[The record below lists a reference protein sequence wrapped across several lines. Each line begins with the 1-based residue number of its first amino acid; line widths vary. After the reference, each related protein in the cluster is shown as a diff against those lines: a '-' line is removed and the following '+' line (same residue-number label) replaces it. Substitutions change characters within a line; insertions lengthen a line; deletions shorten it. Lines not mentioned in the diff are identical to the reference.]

1 MFSAQRLDYL
11 VPNMCCSLKFI
22 LLVAVLGSVVVC
34 LRGWEAARNAF
45 GCVFGAVTGE
55 RVVVFCDDV
64 KVEVG
69 RAFAEGALALGL
81 WTRFIVLKTGGGF
94 RREVPRH
101 LLEVL
106 SGQKPDLYVNLLR
119 GVGEEVPFRIKLIH
133 LETRGGR
140 VRLGHCPGVSL
151 RMLTDGALALSAE
164 EHRSMQGFAGRLMRE
179 LGQPAGVEVVSP
191 SGTDVSFSV
200 VGREFFTDTVVDW
213 KSLRWMN
220 LPTGEVIVAPV
231 EDSLEGRL
239 VCDVA
244 VGGVGR
250 LKSPVELMVEKG
262 EVVGTVSEDKEAL
275 KQVRSALGTD
285 EWAKVVGEFAFGVN
299 PKAKSLEEFL
309 EAEKILGTIHTAFGH
324 NTDMPGGR
332 NVSSNHMDFLVS
344 KPTVKVTGK
353 DGETKIVLRDGKF
366 EI

>member
-1 MFSAQRLDYL
+1 MYG
-11 VPNMCCSLKFI
+11 VC
-22 LLVAVLGSVVVC
+22 VVIC
-34 LRGWEAARNAF
+34 LHGWEAAENAF
-45 GCVFGAVTGE
+45 ECVFGAVAGE
-55 RVVVFCDDV
+55 RVVIVCDDG

-69 RAFAEGALALGL
+69 RTFAEGALALGL
-81 WTRFIVLKTGGGF
+81 WTRFVVLDTNGEF
-94 RREVPRH
+94 RKDVPRH

-140 VRLGHCPGVSL
+140 VRLGHCPGVNL

-164 EHRSMQGFAGRLMRE
+164 EHREMQGFAGRLMRE
-179 LGQPAGVEVVSP
+179 LGQPVGVEVVSP

-250 LKSPVELMVEKG
+250 LRSPVELTVKKG
-262 EVVGTVSEDKEAL
+262 EVVEAVSEDKEAL
-275 KQVRSALGTD
+275 RGVRSALDTD
-285 EWAKVVGEFAFGVN
+285 EWAKVVGEFAFGIN

-309 EAEKILGTIHTAFGH
+309 EAEKILGTIHFAFGH

-344 KPTVKVTGK
+344 KPTVKVIWK
-353 DGETKIVLRDGKF
+353 DGGKKTVLREEKF